1 LGIKESARF
10 NDVIVLIKLVVILL
24 FVGFGLSYI
33 DVSNWHPFIPKNTGQ
48 WGHYG
53 WSGILTGAGVIF
65 FAYIGFDAVSTTAQE
80 AVNPKRDLP
89 IGILVSLVVCTVL
102 YIAVSLTLT
111 GIVPY
116 KQLNVPAPIAV
127 AIDYTGKSLNWLAP
141 VIKIGAIAGLTS
153 VILVLILGQTRVFFT
168 MATDGLLWKKFARV
182 HPVYGTPYVATVLT
196 GLVCAILAGLFPIGL
211 LGEMVSIGTL
221 LAFVI
226 VCAGILILR
235 KREPSAPRA
244 FKTPLV
250 PFVPIMGMLVC
261 LAQMVSLP
269 LATWIRL
276 LGWMAI
282 GFMIYFSYGRKHSK
296 VHLQNRQV

>member
-1 LGIKESARF
+1 M
-10 NDVIVLIKLVVILL
+10 
-24 FVGFGLSYI
+24 
-33 DVSNWHPFIPKNTGQ
+33 
-48 WGHYG
+48 
-53 WSGILTGAGVIF
+53 
-65 FAYIGFDAVSTTAQE
+65 
-80 AVNPKRDLP
+80 
-89 IGILVSLVVCTVL
+89 
-102 YIAVSLTLT
+102 
-111 GIVPY
+111 
-116 KQLNVPAPIAV
+116 PAPIAV

-276 LGWMAI
+276 LGWMAF
-282 GFMIYFSYGRKHSK
+282 GFMIYFLYGRKHSM
-296 VHLQNRQV
+296 VRLQNRQV